1 MTGTSTGTPSST
13 GTPAVGVARLVGVGV
28 GPGDPD
34 LLTLRAVRAIQD
46 AEIIF
51 APTRRSGER
60 SLALQ
65 IVHHVLDLSRQ
76 RVVTV
81 PFPDE
86 RQGQT
91 WDEAAETV
99 LDYLGE
105 HGHGAF
111 LTEGDPLLFGSYGHL
126 AAALRRRQ
134 PAILVETVPG
144 VSSVTAA
151 AAAAGIPLVDGQGR
165 LAVVPGTAPLDQIE
179 QTLRAFDC
187 TVLLKVGPVMSR
199 LLSLLDRAELLDSS
213 VYVRRCG
220 QPEQEIVTD
229 LRALVKQP
237 PTDYF
242 ALLIVHRR

>member
-1 MTGTSTGTPSST
+1 
-13 GTPAVGVARLVGVGV
+13 VGV

-34 LLTLRAVRAIQD
+34 LLTLRAVHAIQD
-46 AEIIF
+46 AELIF
-51 APTRRSGER
+51 APSRRSGER

-65 IVHHVLDLSRQ
+65 IVGHLLDPARQ

-86 RQGQT
+86 RHGHT

-99 LDYLGE
+99 VAHLGE
-105 HGHGAF
+105 EGRGVF
-111 LTEGDPLLFGSYGHL
+111 LTEGDPLLFGSFGHL
-126 AAALRRRQ
+126 ATALRRRQ
-134 PAILVETVPG
+134 SAILVGTVPG

-151 AAAAGIPLVDGQGR
+151 AAVAGIPLVDGHER
-165 LAVVPGTAPLDQIE
+165 LAIVPGTAPLAQIE

-187 TVLLKVGPVMSR
+187 TVLLKVGRVLGT
-199 LLSLLDRAELLDSS
+199 LLGVLERANLLDTS

-229 LRALVKQP
+229 LRALMKQP